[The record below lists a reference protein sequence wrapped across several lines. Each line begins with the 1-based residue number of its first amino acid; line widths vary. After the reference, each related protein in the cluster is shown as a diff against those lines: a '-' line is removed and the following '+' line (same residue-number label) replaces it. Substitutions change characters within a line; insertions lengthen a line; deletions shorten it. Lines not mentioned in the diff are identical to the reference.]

1 MNEETQA
8 EPYADQASSIEPIN
22 WTASEFIAHDKSP
35 GWYGLLAIATVVLCL
50 FTYVLIRDPITVAM
64 IIIGAVLFGVYAGRQ
79 PRQLP
84 YRLTNHGLKIGQ
96 RFYPMENF
104 RSFAVVPE
112 GAFSSIVLMPLR
124 RFAPLTTIYFA
135 PGDEDKIVE
144 LLSQQ
149 LPYAEHRHDAID
161 RLMRHIRF

>member
-1 MNEETQA
+1 MNEDEQA
-8 EPYADQASSIEPIN
+8 EQYVDQASSIEPVS
-22 WTASEFIAHDKSP
+22 WTASEFIAHDKAP
-35 GWYGLLAIATVVLCL
+35 GWYGMLAATTAVISAVTYLLV
-50 FTYVLIRDPITVAM
+50 RDPITVAM

-112 GAFSSIVLMPLR
+112 
-124 RFAPLTTIYFA
+124 
-135 PGDEDKIVE
+135 
-144 LLSQQ
+144 
-149 LPYAEHRHDAID
+149 
-161 RLMRHIRF
+161 

>member
-1 MNEETQA
+1 MNDEEQM
-8 EPYADQASSIEPIN
+8 EPYVEQTGVIEPIS
-22 WTASEFIAHDKSP
+22 WTASEFIAHDKAP
-35 GWYGLLAIATVVLCL
+35 GWYGMLAVTTAVICALAYLLTRD
-50 FTYVLIRDPITVAM
+50 LITITM

-84 YRLTNHGLKIGQ
+84 YRLTYHGLKIGQ

-124 RFAPLTTIYFA
+124 RFAPMTTIYFA
-135 PGDEDKIVE
+135 PDDEDRIVD
-144 LLSQQ
+144 LLAQQ